1 MLCCYPVFVNSQK
14 VSDRNTEFP
23 DSIATHKVMLDDQSK
38 IISWIRPQSMAYDRF
53 LRDRWNFII
62 RGVPASP
69 GPAPRS
75 DYPQYYFY
83 CAYKNQQMI
92 PDTWMNDVAKK
103 FRTGLNRHDCIIN
116 IRVTNV

>member
-1 MLCCYPVFVNSQK
+1 MLKQIPWFLLCCCPVFVDAQNVSNRNS
-14 VSDRNTEFP
+14 EFP

-75 DYPQYYFY
+75 DYPQYYFD

-92 PDTWMNDVAKK
+92 TDHLDE
-103 FRTGLNRHDCIIN
+103 
-116 IRVTNV
+116 

>member
-1 MLCCYPVFVNSQK
+1 MMKSKILIIACCFHAFVFAQK
-14 VSDRNTEFP
+14 TSNRYTEFP
-23 DSIATHKVMLDDQSK
+23 DSVATHKVVLDNQSR

-62 RGVPASP
+62 RGVPDSP

-83 CAYKNQQMI
+83 CAYKNQQ
-92 PDTWMNDVAKK
+92 NDP
-103 FRTGLNRHDCIIN
+103 RYLDE
-116 IRVTNV
+116 